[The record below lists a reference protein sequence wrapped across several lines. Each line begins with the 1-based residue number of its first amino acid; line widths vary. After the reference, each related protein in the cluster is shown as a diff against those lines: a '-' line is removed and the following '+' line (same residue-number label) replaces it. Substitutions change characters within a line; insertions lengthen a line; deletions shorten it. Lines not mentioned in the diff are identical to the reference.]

1 MDIQHVPPALQE
13 RLGPEGTLGL
23 VNVVQ
28 VAGRALKDDVMN
40 TATDRFE
47 RRLVEE
53 TGRLR
58 IDMAGLEGRLTA
70 RITEA
75 RHDVLKWSFV
85 FWIGQVITL
94 TTIMS
99 VLLRVA

>member
-13 RLGPEGTLGL
+13 RLGPEGALGL
-23 VNVVQ
+23 VNVVHL
-28 VAGRALKDDVMN
+28 AGRTWKDDVMS
-40 TATDRFE
+40 AASDRFE

-58 IDMAGLEGRLTA
+58 VDMAGLEGRLVA
-70 RITEA
+70 RIAEA
-75 RHDVLKWSFV
+75 RNDVLQWSFV

-99 VLLRVA
+99 VLLRGA

>member
-1 MDIQHVPPALQE
+1 MDM
-13 RLGPEGTLGL
+13 
-23 VNVVQ
+23 
-28 VAGRALKDDVMN
+28 D
-40 TATDRFE
+40 TASDRFE

-58 IDMAGLEGRLTA
+58 VDMAGLEGRLVA
-70 RITEA
+70 RIAEA
-75 RHDVLKWSFV
+75 RHDVLKWSLV

-99 VLLRVA
+99 VLLRGA